1 MVWVPVHVTLINGL
15 DEIQAHQGEM
25 PAEDVR
31 RLDVDAVIDTR
42 YYYRL
47 LPEAVVEQLGLTVM
61 WRGTAHPDGAWREGY
76 VTSLLT
82 VEIFGRRGSMDAL
95 VMGDIVHLDGT
106 LLGQTDLRYDEASD
120 LIVPNLGT
128 WEQMIFRI

>member
-1 MVWVPVHVTLINGL
+1 MTLVPVRVTPINGL

-61 WRGTAHPDGAWREGY
+61 WRGTVHPDGAWREGY
-76 VTSLLT
+76 VASVLT
-82 VEIFGRRGSMDAL
+82 VELFGRRGSM
-95 VMGDIVHLDGT
+95 MGWSWAISCILTARCWARRTCATMRRAV
-106 LLGQTDLRYDEASD
+106 SSC
-120 LIVPNLGT
+120 
-128 WEQMIFRI
+128 RIWGRGSK